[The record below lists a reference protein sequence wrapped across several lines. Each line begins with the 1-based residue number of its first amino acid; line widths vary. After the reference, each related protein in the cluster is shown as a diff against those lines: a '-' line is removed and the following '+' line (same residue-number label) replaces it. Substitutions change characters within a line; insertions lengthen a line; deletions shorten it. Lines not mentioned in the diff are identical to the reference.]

1 MESRAEFFVG
11 QSASLTRSVTAE
23 EVETFA
29 RATGDVNP
37 VHLDETYAAR
47 TRFGHRIAHGM
58 LIASYISALLGTK
71 FPGPGTIYMSQALKF
86 LRPVYLG
93 DEVTVT
99 VTVSAYRSDRAILT
113 LDAAVRNQR
122 GEKVLG
128 GEAVC
133 LVEDVLTKAVRAS
146 GAAAG

>member
-1 MESRAEFFVG
+1 
-11 QSASLTRSVTAE
+11 
-23 EVETFA
+23 
-29 RATGDVNP
+29 
-37 VHLDETYAAR
+37 
-47 TRFGHRIAHGM
+47 
-58 LIASYISALLGTK
+58 
-71 FPGPGTIYMSQALKF
+71 MSQSFKF

-99 VTVSAYRSDRAILT
+99 VTVSAYRPDRAILT

-133 LVEDVLTKAVRAS
+133 LVEDVLKRSVRDLGS
-146 GAAAG
+146 RRRLGSLPISTLKCRMHI

>member
-1 MESRAEFFVG
+1 MESPAQFFVG

-23 EVETFA
+23 EVETFS

-37 VHLDETYAAR
+37 VHLDEAYAAH
-47 TRFGHRIAHGM
+47 TRFGRRIAHGM

-86 LRPVYLG
+86 LRPVFLG

-99 VTVSAYRSDRAILT
+99 VTVSAYRADRAILT
-113 LDAAVRNQR
+113 LDAVVRNQR

-133 LVEDVLTKAVRAS
+133 LVEDVLKRAVRAS